1 MAKKTQMEYV
11 EIINQKKHECQA
23 MGWVWFELNAK
34 ELNEE
39 IEPKTSNVTAVCKA
53 MLETMLEGDHFIV
66 EPKIKTKVSG
76 ALRVRYYVDNLSAE
90 RRTYAEANA

>member
-11 EIINQKKHECQA
+11 EIINQKKLEYQA

-39 IEPKTSNVTAVCKA
+39 IEPKVSNVTAVCKA

-76 ALRVRYYVDNLSAE
+76 TLRVRYYVDNLSPE
-90 RRTYAEANA
+90 RRTYAESNA

>member
-11 EIINQKKHECQA
+11 EIINQKKLACQA

-39 IEPKTSNVTAVCKA
+39 I
-53 MLETMLEGDHFIV
+53 
-66 EPKIKTKVSG
+66 
-76 ALRVRYYVDNLSAE
+76 
-90 RRTYAEANA
+90 

>member
-11 EIINQKKHECQA
+11 EIINQKKLDCQA

-39 IEPKTSNVTAVCKA
+39 IEPKVSNVTAVCKA
-53 MLETMLEGDHFIV
+53 MLETMLDNDHWRL
-66 EPKIKTKVSG
+66 
-76 ALRVRYYVDNLSAE
+76 A
-90 RRTYAEANA
+90 

>member
-11 EIINQKKHECQA
+11 EIINQKKLACQA

-39 IEPKTSNVTAVCKA
+39 VEPKTSNVTAVCKA

-76 ALRVRYYVDNLSAE
+76 ALRVRYYVDNLSAD